1 MKTIILATAA
11 TLALAGSAIA
21 GNFDGSISAAD
32 FAAKHFA
39 ATSYDEGDG
48 PRGVFTVDG
57 GDNVVSSK
65 NGNLTDFAK
74 EKLFNGQD
82 DER

>member
-11 TLALAGSAIA
+11 TLTLAGSAIA
-21 GNFDGSISAAD
+21 GNFDGSTSAAD

-39 ATSYDEGDG
+39 QSHSEGDG
-48 PRGVFTVDG
+48 PRGVFTTG
-57 GDNVVSSK
+57 GNDNVVSSK
-65 NGNLTDFAK
+65 SSNLSDLAK